1 MPISSCML
9 RVMQAWRTRPY
20 LVENNTLAAAVARI
34 KAYVKNNKIYVAAK
48 AVDGGAVGDLSN
60 TVMVY
65 VP

>member
-1 MPISSCML
+1 MANSTNI
-9 RVMQAWRTRPY
+9 
-20 LVENNTLAAAVARI
+20 LVKDNVLAVAVARI
-34 KAYVKNNKIYVAAK
+34 QGYVSSGKVYVAAK